1 MNNIVFEKSMKNVRK
16 PKDTKLVTTE
26 AGNNDLISEPNYHTK
41 EIEMNINRIE
51 MKKQHKYS

>member
-1 MNNIVFEKSMKNVRK
+1 MKNVRK

-41 EIEMNINRIE
+41 EIEMNMNRIE